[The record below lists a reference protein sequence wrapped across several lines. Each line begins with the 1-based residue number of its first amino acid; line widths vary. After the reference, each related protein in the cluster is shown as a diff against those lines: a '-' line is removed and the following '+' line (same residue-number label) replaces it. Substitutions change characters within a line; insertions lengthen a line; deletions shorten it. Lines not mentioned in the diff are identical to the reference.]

1 MDDVIVVSA
10 VTAEI
15 KLVVVPQETAVDTV
29 AELNSACR
37 SIVLSYLS
45 AQSGGQT
52 ECLMSSKQL
61 ACLIDSMFGELFSYC
76 YGPKLSN
83 FALKRDFRD
92 LLGNEHSI
100 VFSFERV
107 ENLSL
112 HCA

>member
-10 VTAEI
+10 TTTEI

-37 SIVLSYLS
+37 SVVLSHLS
-45 AQSGGQT
+45 AQSGGQV
-52 ECLMSSKQL
+52 EGLINSKQL
-61 ACLIDSMFGELFSYC
+61 ACIIDSMFGELFSYC
-76 YGPKLSN
+76 YGPKLSG
-83 FALKRDFRD
+83 FGIKRDFQD